1 MCVPRESNS
10 NIITI
15 EGLSLSLAFEEV
27 SFKLHSLQTTCDPIF
42 TAYTHSYS
50 FIPDLRFQPSLR
62 RLTVTHLSHIYV
74 SNLHCVHSQLLIY
87 PTFTF
92 PIFTAYTHSYSFIP
106 HLRFQSSLRT
116 LTATHLSHIYVSNL
130 HCVHSQLL
138 IYPTFTIFTAYTYR
152 YSFIPHLRFQSSL
165 RTLTATHL
173 SHIYVSN
180 LHCVHSQ
187 LLIYPT
193 FTFPIF
199 TAYTHSYSF
208 IPHLR
213 FQSSLRTLT
222 ATYLSHI
229 YVSNLHCVHSQLLIY
244 PTFTISIFTA
254 YTHSYSFI
262 PHSRFQSSLRIL
274 TATHLSHIY
283 VSNLHCVLSQLLI
296 YPTFTFPI
304 FTAYTHSYS
313 FIPHLQSSLRTLT
326 DTHLSHICVS
336 NLHCVHSQL
345 LIYPTF
351 TFPIFTAYTHRYSFI
366 PHLRFQS
373 SLRTLTATH
382 LSHIYVSNLHC
393 VHSQLLIYPTFM
405 FPIFTAYTHSYS
417 FIPHL
422 RFQSSLRTLTATHL
436 SHIHVSNLH
445 CVYSQLLIYPTF
457 TFPIFTAYTHSY
469 LFIPH
474 LRFQSSLRTLT
485 ATHLSHIYV
494 SNLHCVHSQLLIYPT
509 FMFPIFTAYTHSYSF
524 IPHLRFQSS
533 LRTLTATHLSHI
545 NVSNLHCVHSQL
557 IIYPTFTFTIFT
569 AYTHRYSFIPDLR
582 FQSSLRTLTATHL
595 SHIYVSNLH
604 CVHSQILI
612 YPTFTFP
619 IFTAYTHRYSFIP
632 HLRFQSSLRTL
643 TATHLS
649 HIYVSNLHCVHS
661 QLLIYPTFMFPIFT
675 AYTHSYSFI
684 PHLRFQSSLRTLT
697 ATHLSHIH
705 VSNLH
710 CVYSQLLIYP
720 TFTFPIFTA
729 YTHSYLFIPHLRF
742 QSSLR
747 TLTATHLSHI
757 YVSNLH
763 CVHSQLLIYPT
774 FTFPIFTAYT
784 HSYSFIPHLRFQSS
798 LLTATHLFHIY
809 VSNLHCV
816 HSQLIIY
823 PTFTF
828 TIFTAYTHKY
838 SFIPDLRF
846 QSSLRTLTATHL
858 SHIYVS
864 NLHCV
869 HSQILIYPT
878 FTFPI
883 FTAYTHRYSFI
894 PHLRFQSSL
903 RTLTATHLSHIYV
916 SNLHCVHSQLLIYHI
931 YVSNLHF
938 VLSQLLIY
946 PTFTFPIFTAYTHSY
961 SFIPHLRF
969 QSSLR
974 TLTANHLSHIYVS
987 NLHCVHSQLLIYP

>member
-15 EGLSLSLAFEEV
+15 EGLSLSLAFKEV

-50 FIPDLRFQPSLR
+50 FIPHLRFQSSLR
-62 RLTVTHLSHIYV
+62 TLTATHLSHIYVSNLHCVHLQILIYPTFTFPIFTAYTHSYSFIPHLRFQSSLRTLTATHLSHIYV

-138 IYPTFTIFTAYTYR
+138 IYPTFT
-152 YSFIPHLRFQSSL
+152 
-165 RTLTATHL
+165 
-173 SHIYVSN
+173 
-180 LHCVHSQ
+180 
-187 LLIYPT
+187 
-193 FTFPIF
+193 
-199 TAYTHSYSF
+199 
-208 IPHLR
+208 
-213 FQSSLRTLT
+213 
-222 ATYLSHI
+222 
-229 YVSNLHCVHSQLLIY
+229 
-244 PTFTISIFTA
+244 
-254 YTHSYSFI
+254 
-262 PHSRFQSSLRIL
+262 
-274 TATHLSHIY
+274 
-283 VSNLHCVLSQLLI
+283 
-296 YPTFTFPI
+296 
-304 FTAYTHSYS
+304 
-313 FIPHLQSSLRTLT
+313 
-326 DTHLSHICVS
+326 
-336 NLHCVHSQL
+336 
-345 LIYPTF
+345 
-351 TFPIFTAYTHRYSFI
+351 
-366 PHLRFQS
+366 
-373 SLRTLTATH
+373 
-382 LSHIYVSNLHC
+382 
-393 VHSQLLIYPTFM
+393 
-405 FPIFTAYTHSYS
+405 
-417 FIPHL
+417 
-422 RFQSSLRTLTATHL
+422 
-436 SHIHVSNLH
+436 
-445 CVYSQLLIYPTF
+445 
-457 TFPIFTAYTHSY
+457 
-469 LFIPH
+469 
-474 LRFQSSLRTLT
+474 
-485 ATHLSHIYV
+485 
-494 SNLHCVHSQLLIYPT
+494 
-509 FMFPIFTAYTHSYSF
+509 
-524 IPHLRFQSS
+524 
-533 LRTLTATHLSHI
+533 
-545 NVSNLHCVHSQL
+545 
-557 IIYPTFTFTIFT
+557 
-569 AYTHRYSFIPDLR
+569 
-582 FQSSLRTLTATHL
+582 
-595 SHIYVSNLH
+595 
-604 CVHSQILI
+604 
-612 YPTFTFP
+612 
-619 IFTAYTHRYSFIP
+619 
-632 HLRFQSSLRTL
+632 
-643 TATHLS
+643 
-649 HIYVSNLHCVHS
+649 
-661 QLLIYPTFMFPIFT
+661 FPIFT

-798 LLTATHLFHIY
+798 L
-809 VSNLHCV
+809 
-816 HSQLIIY
+816 
-823 PTFTF
+823 
-828 TIFTAYTHKY
+828 
-838 SFIPDLRF
+838 
-846 QSSLRTLTATHL
+846 RTLTATHL

-869 HSQILIYPT
+869 HSQLLIYPTFTFTIFTAYTHRYSFIPHLRFQSSLRTLTATHLSLIYVSNLHCVHSQLLIYPT

-883 FTAYTHRYSFI
+883 FTAYTHRYSFIPHLRFQSLLRTLTDTHLSHIYVSNLHCVHSQLLIYPTFTFPIFTAYTHSYSFITFTFPIFTAYTHSYSFI

-916 SNLHCVHSQLLIYHI
+916 SNLHCVHSQLLIYPTFTFPIFTAYTHSYSFIPDLRFQSSLRTLTATHLSHI
-931 YVSNLHF
+931 YVSNLHCVHSQLLF
-938 VLSQLLIY
+938 YPTSTFPIFTAYTHSYSFIPYLCFQSSLRTLTATHLSHIYVSNLHCVHSQLLIY
-946 PTFTFPIFTAYTHSY
+946 PTFTFPIFTAYTHSYSFIPHLRFQSSLRTLTATHLSHIYVSNLHCVHSQLLIYPTFTFPIFTAYTHSYSFIPHLRFQSSLRTLTATHLSHIYVSNLHCVHSQLLIYPTFTFPIFTAYTHSYSFIPHLIFQSSLRTLTATHLSHIYVSNLHCVHSQLLIYPTFTFPIFTAYTHGY